1 MKKISTKIILIVL
14 ICSISMATIVGVTS
28 ISRSMRVIEAGAR
41 ENLLDKA
48 EIHSEN
54 INNTLI
60 AYETINKSISQLT
73 DVIIDVN
80 NLGEEGYLGN
90 YIDKVLDPM
99 IKRSINNLEDCAGI
113 SVAFDHKF
121 TGRTEGAWWVMN
133 GNGKINRVRQKNL
146 ANKDPNDP
154 AFKWYYDAFKTKTE
168 IWSSPYVNDA
178 GLNVVTY
185 SIPIVINSIPV
196 GVIGIDLNIS
206 GMTEEIENIKL
217 YDTGYA
223 FLLSENFD
231 YLVHPE
237 LDASSNFKTIA
248 DGQYNFIAEEMENEK
263 LGIVETSFGGETK
276 LMAFARLKDRN
287 ILVLT
292 VPRAEVLKTMYN
304 TIYIILLV
312 MAIAII
318 LSILIA
324 LSAGKRISKPITMV
338 TDILNTTARL
348 DLRDIEETKEIQN
361 ILNREDE
368 IGSMLRATALL
379 RKELNSMIKI
389 IEGATSNIVKNTNY
403 LNQATT
409 ETSQS
414 INDVTITVDELAH
427 AAMGQAEDAEV
438 GATKL
443 MKLAKEIATAV
454 ENGEIATKNSMD
466 AGKTTREGSKALD
479 NMADKIHITN
489 NSTAIVSENINS
501 LLDKSQSIGNILETI
516 NEISEQT
523 NLLALNAAIEAAR
536 AGEAGRGFAVVAEEI
551 RKLSEQ
557 TGKATENIEE
567 ILNLI
572 QEEVEM
578 TKENMDISENVMKDV
593 NISLEDSNK
602 AFKNIYSTTMEA
614 IKAIRELSN
623 GLETIDK
630 DKEDAIMSIDS
641 ISSITQET
649 AASTEE
655 LAASMEE
662 QAATMETISSNTD
675 NLVRTV
681 DDLSEIVN
689 RFQI

>member
-1 MKKISTKIILIVL
+1 MKKISTRIILIVL
-14 ICSISMATIVGVTS
+14 ICSISMATIVGATS
-28 ISRSMRVIEAGAR
+28 IFRSMKAIDAGSR
-41 ENLLDKA
+41 ENLLNKA

-54 INNTLI
+54 INNRLI
-60 AYETINKSISQLT
+60 VYETMNKSISELA
-73 DVIIDVN
+73 DAVINVSK
-80 NLGEEGYLGN
+80 LGEEGYLEN
-90 YIDKVLDPM
+90 YIDNILDPM
-99 IKRSINNLEDCAGI
+99 IKRSIGDMKDCAGV

-121 TGRTEGAWWVMN
+121 TGKTEGAWWVVDEN
-133 GNGKINRVRQKNL
+133 GQIKRLAQINL
-146 ANKDPNDP
+146 ANKDADDP
-154 AFKWYYDAFKTKTE
+154 EFKWYYDAFKTKMGN
-168 IWSSPYVNDA
+168 WSNPYTNDA
-178 GLNVVTY
+178 GLNVITY
-185 SIPIVINSIPV
+185 SAPILINSIPI

-206 GMTEEIENIKL
+206 GIKEEIENIKL
-217 YDTGYA
+217 YNTGYA
-223 FLLSENFD
+223 FLLSEDFD

-237 LDASSNFKTIA
+237 LDTSSNFKTIA
-248 DGQYNFIAEEMENEK
+248 DGQYSSIAEKMESEE

-276 LMAFARLKDRN
+276 LMAFSKLKDGK
-287 ILVLT
+287 ILILT
-292 VPRAEVLKTMYN
+292 VPRSEVLKTMHD

-312 MAIAII
+312 MAIASI
-318 LSILIA
+318 LSILFA
-324 LSAGKRISKPITMV
+324 LLAGKRISKPIVMV
-338 TDILNTTARL
+338 TDILNTTAKL

-361 ILNREDE
+361 IFNRKDE
-368 IGSMLRATALL
+368 IGSILKATASL
-379 RKELNSMIKI
+379 RQELNSMIKTI
-389 IEGATSNIVKNTNY
+389 NDATSGIEENTKY

-414 INDVTITVDELAH
+414 INEVTITVDELAH
-427 AAMGQAEDAEV
+427 AVMGQAEDAEI
-438 GATKL
+438 GSTKL
-443 MKLAKEIATAV
+443 LELAKAIAVAV
-454 ENGEIATKNSMD
+454 ENGEIATDNSMN
-466 AGKTTREGSKALD
+466 AGKMTREGSKALD
-479 NMADKIHITN
+479 IMAEKIHITN
-489 NSTAIVSENINS
+489 NSTAMVSKNINS
-501 LLDKSQSIGNILETI
+501 LLEKSKSIGNILETI

-557 TGKATENIEE
+557 TGNATENIED

-578 TKENMDISENVMKDV
+578 TKENMDISENAMKDV

-602 AFKNIYSTTMEA
+602 AFKNIYSTTMES

-641 ISSITQET
+641 ISSVTQET

-662 QAATMETISSNTD
+662 QAATMETISNNTD

-681 DDLSEIVN
+681 DDLREIVN
-689 RFQI
+689 KFQI

>member
-54 INNTLI
+54 INNELI
-60 AYETINKSISQLT
+60 IYETTNKSISQLT
-73 DVIIDVN
+73 DAIINVS
-80 NLGEEGYLGN
+80 NLGEEGYLEN
-90 YIDKVLDPM
+90 YIDTVLDP
-99 IKRSINNLEDCAGI
+99 IIRRSINEIKDCAGV
-113 SVAFDHKF
+113 SVVFDHNF
-121 TGRTEGAWWVMN
+121 TGKTEGAKWIMN
-133 GNGKINRVRQKNL
+133 GNGQINRLKQRNL
-146 ANKDPNDP
+146 ANKDTDDLV
-154 AFKWYYDAFKTKTE
+154 FKWYYDAFKTKTE
-168 IWSSPYVNDA
+168 MWSNPYVNDA

-248 DGQYNFIAEEMENEK
+248 DGQYNSIAEEMESER

-276 LMAFARLKDRN
+276 LMAFGRLIDGN

-324 LSAGKRISKPITMV
+324 LSAGKKISKPIIMV
-338 TDILNTTARL
+338 TDILNTTAKL

-379 RKELNSMIKI
+379 RKELNSMIKT
-389 IEGATSNIVKNTNY
+389 IEDATSNIVENTNY

-414 INDVTITVDELAH
+414 INEVTITVDELAR
-427 AAMGQAEDAEV
+427 ATMGQAEDAEI

-443 MKLAKEIATAV
+443 MKLAKEIAIAV

-466 AGKTTREGSKALD
+466 AGKTTRQGSKALD

-501 LLDKSQSIGNILETI
+501 LLDKSQSIGNIVETI

-557 TGKATENIEE
+557 TGNATENIED

-614 IKAIRELSN
+614 IKAIKELSN